1 MKFARI
7 FCLIL
12 AVFLIFGAV
21 SPARAEN
28 LPVSGGCH
36 TPDGKLPLDESGKL
50 VDTAKAV
57 IIYELRSDTLVYTY
71 NPDKTIYPASM
82 VKIMT
87 ALIALEQ
94 GDLEETVTANRSAV
108 NSIPMGSVSAELKA
122 SEQMKLKDLLYC
134 LMVQSANDAAAV
146 IAEHIAGNQEA
157 FVAMMNQRAAELGC
171 VDTHYSNVHGL
182 HDADTYTTARDI
194 CRLTD
199 YALENETFKEMFE
212 TKVYTIPA
220 TNKTLER
227 TIHTTNYMMSTEQVK
242 KYFDDRV
249 TGGKTGH
256 TDKAGRCLTATAKV
270 GDMELLTIVMGAEA
284 TYEENGQN
292 LVSFGSFEETTQLL
306 NYVQEKYTLRQIFC
320 YGQPIAQFDVVNGAH
335 DAAIGP
341 RETLY
346 AVLPKD
352 AADSD
357 LRWDYADTTETLSA
371 PVAKDQVV
379 SSLLVWYGS
388 KCIAQTDLVAIN
400 AIPVYAAPIVPV
412 IDQPETDDSGSWT
425 GLLVI
430 VGAVAALF
438 VLYFLAVFLRRGF
451 QTAAQNQRRRRRAMD
466 RRRSR

>member
-7 FCLIL
+7 FCLIM
-12 AVFLIFGAV
+12 AVLLIFGAV

-28 LPVSGGCH
+28 LSVSGGCH
-36 TPDGKLPLDESGKL
+36 TPEGKLPLDESGKL
-50 VDTAKAV
+50 VATSKSV
-57 IIYELRSDTLVYTY
+57 IIYELRSDTLLYTY
-71 NPDKTIYPASM
+71 NPDNTIYPASM

-94 GDLEETVTANRSAV
+94 GDLEETVTASRTAI
-108 NSIPMGSVSAELKA
+108 NSIPPGSVSAELKA
-122 SEQMKLKDLLYC
+122 GEQMKLKDLLYC
-134 LMVQSANDAAAV
+134 LMVQSANDASAV
-146 IAEHIAGNQEA
+146 IAEHIAGSEEA
-157 FVAMMNQRAAELGC
+157 FVELMNQKAAELGC
-171 VDTHYSNVHGL
+171 AGTHYSNVHGL

-227 TIHTTNYMMSTEQVK
+227 TIHTTNYMMSTQQVK
-242 KYFDDRV
+242 KYYDERV

-284 TYEENGQN
+284 VYEEDGLS

-306 NYVQEKYTLRQIFC
+306 NYVQEKYVLRQIFC
-320 YGQPIAQFDVVNGAH
+320 YGQPIAQFDVANGAH

-352 AADSD
+352 AADTD
-357 LRWDYADTTETLSA
+357 LRWDYADVPETLSA
-371 PVAKDQVV
+371 PIAKDQVV
-379 SSLLVWYGS
+379 STLLVWYGN

-400 AIPVYAAPIVPV
+400 SIPVYAAPTVPV
-412 IDQPETDDSGSWT
+412 IDRQEEEDSGSWI

-430 VGAVAALF
+430 VGAVVVLF
-438 VLYFLAVFLRRGF
+438 ALYFLVIFLRRGF
-451 QTAAQNQRRRRRAMD
+451 QTAAQNRRRRRRAMD